1 MEFYTTGEKVD
12 MARIRY
18 LKPEFW
24 EDREIAK
31 LSFEERLCF
40 QGLWNFA
47 DKEGRLR
54 DDPEW
59 LKIKIFPYDEV
70 DVEGFLNRLTLN
82 KKTGKPFIQRYE
94 IDGQRF
100 IQILEWEKHQKP
112 HITEQVSTI
121 PRCPNVVSTLDN
133 GCKTTLSQVKG
144 DGEGKLK
151 GQVKVVELQC
161 KADLYK
167 LIKNLPL
174 KTTSGLTDLFCSGLK
189 SRGRCYDPKKC
200 LEWFGEIVSKSVS
213 HNPENLYGYL
223 KISIDNFHSGKGFK
237 EK

>member
-1 MEFYTTGEKVD
+1 

-59 LKIKIFPYDEV
+59 LKVKIFPYDKV
-70 DVEGFLNRLTLN
+70 DIDKCLIRLSQ
-82 KKTGKPFIQRYE
+82 KKTTGKPFIYRYE
-94 IDGQRF
+94 TDGQRY
-100 IQILEWEKHQKP
+100 IQILEWHKHQKP
-112 HITEQVSTI
+112 HKYEQDSKI
-121 PRCPNVVSTLDN
+121 PRCSNVEPTSKDVAST
-133 GCKTTLSQVKG
+133 TSIISQVKG
-144 DGEGKLK
+144 NGELK
-151 GQVKVVELQC
+151 GQREVIPLDC

-167 LIKNLPL
+167 TLKDLPIKE
-174 KTTSGLTDLFCSGLK
+174 TDGLLTFFCQGL
-189 SRGRCYDPKKC
+189 SERGRCYDPKKC
-200 LEWFGEIVSKSVS
+200 VEALREIVEKTKSIKPD
-213 HNPENLYGYL
+213 NYYGYL
-223 KISIDNFHSGKGFK
+223 KASIENLHKGKGYK
-237 EK
+237 SK